1 MLIFTNSP
9 AAHGAVVRPGRLE
22 AAAAPTELA
31 VLIAAFKVHIYMRE
45 HHWVHDYIRNSY
57 NMMFDA
63 AIASA
68 NKYIIHPTYLQT
80 KATSTQ
86 IHKHTCIDIYT
97 CIHSIHTY
105 ITTSTYPVLLLALPQ
120 YSISSR
126 SCGSGAASRGT
137 APGSVDMADI
147 MGM

>member
-97 CIHSIHTY
+97 CIHYIHTY
-105 ITTSTYPVLLLALPQ
+105 NYIHLPCVAARTSTVLHLLKIVRQRRGLT
-120 YSISSR
+120 R
-126 SCGSGAASRGT
+126 HGARVRRHG
-137 APGSVDMADI
+137 
-147 MGM
+147 